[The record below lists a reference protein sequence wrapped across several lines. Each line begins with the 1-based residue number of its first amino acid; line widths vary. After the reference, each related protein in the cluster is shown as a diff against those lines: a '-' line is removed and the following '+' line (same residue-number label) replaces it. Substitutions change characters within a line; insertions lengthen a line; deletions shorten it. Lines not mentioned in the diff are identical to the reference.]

1 MPRSDVE
8 RRAPVLLVVVEDAF
22 VARGSGVLV
31 APRITLLEAETT
43 PFPARLRLP
52 DGTEKVATA
61 SFDVAHIR
69 GPGGVFAMVRLLGL
83 KPADVPAGSEIWR
96 DALEMS

>member
-1 MPRSDVE
+1 VTRTA
-8 RRAPVLLVVVEDAF
+8 APLVVVEDAF

-31 APRITLLEAETT
+31 APRITIVEPETA
-43 PFPARLRLP
+43 PFPVRLRMP
-52 DGTEKVATA
+52 DGTEKAATA

-83 KPADVPAGSEIWR
+83 TPDDVPRGTEVWR
-96 DALEMS
+96 E

>member
-1 MPRSDVE
+1 MPRSDDGAS
-8 RRAPVLLVVVEDAF
+8 APAPLVVVEDAF

-43 PFPARLRLP
+43 PFPVRLRLP
-52 DGTEKVATA
+52 DGTERTATA

-83 KPADVPAGSEIWR
+83 KPADVPAGTEIWR
-96 DALEMS
+96 A